1 MPCVC
6 FSSAEVQVSGGGE
19 DEVVANGEVGRG
31 EEEEGR
37 REGGGGGDEVFAAA
51 ASAPAPSRHASIMR
65 ASG

>member
-1 MPCVC
+1 M
-6 FSSAEVQVSGGGE
+6 SGGGE